1 MDRQNLNEKI
11 EMIKNWLGA
20 GSLNIFG
27 LPMSGKDTVGMR
39 LAEDLQ
45 AKFLSSGIII
55 RAYEAEQDEDM
66 TGSGKLI
73 PTNTFY
79 DIILP
84 YFSRKELQNDSLI
97 LSSVGRWSGEEDKI
111 MEAARVGGH
120 EIKAVIMLDLTEEEV
135 KKRFRAAKELNDR
148 GGRADDANMEVFE
161 TRLAEFREKTMPVL
175 NHYDELKMLI
185 KVPANQSRDEVYNT
199 VIKKLIE
206 FIRQKTSSISF

>member
-1 MDRQNLNEKI
+1 MNLNEKLKK
-11 EMIKNWLGA
+11 IKSWLGT

-55 RAYEAEQDEDM
+55 RAYEAEQNEDM

-84 YFSRKELQNDSLI
+84 YFSREELRNDSLV

-111 MEAARVGGH
+111 MEAAKAGGH
-120 EIKAVIMLDLTEEEV
+120 EIKAVVMLDLTEEEV
-135 KKRFRAAKELNDR
+135 KNRFEAAKELNDR
-148 GGRADDANMEVFE
+148 GERADDANIEVFE

-175 NHYDELKMLI
+175 NHYDELKMLV
-185 KVPANQSRDEVYNT
+185 KVPAIGSRDEVYSN
-199 VIKKLIE
+199 VIDRLVE
-206 FIRQKTSSISF
+206 FISSL

>member
-1 MDRQNLNEKI
+1 MEKMNLSEKLVK
-11 EMIKNWLGA
+11 IKNWLGT

-39 LAEDLQ
+39 VAEDLQ

-55 RAYEAEQDEDM
+55 RAYEAEQNEDM

-84 YFSRKELQNDSLI
+84 YFSREELRNDSLV

-111 MEAARVGGH
+111 MEAAKAGGH
-120 EIKAVIMLDLTEEEV
+120 EIKAVVMLDLTEEEV
-135 KKRFRAAKELNDR
+135 KNRFEAAKELNDR
-148 GGRADDANMEVFE
+148 GERADDASIEVFE
-161 TRLAEFREKTMPVL
+161 TRLAEFREKTMSVL
-175 NHYDELKMLI
+175 NHYDELNMLV
-185 KVPANQSRDEVYNT
+185 KVPAIGSRDEVYTN
-199 VIKKLIE
+199 VIDRLIE
-206 FIRQKTSSISF
+206 FIDSL

>member
-1 MDRQNLNEKI
+1 MNFNEKL
-11 EMIKNWLGA
+11 EKIKSWLGT

-55 RAYEAEQDEDM
+55 RAYEAEQNEDM

-84 YFSRKELQNDSLI
+84 YFSREELRNDSLV

-111 MEAARVGGH
+111 MEAAKAGGH
-120 EIKAVIMLDLTEEEV
+120 EIKAVVLLDLTEEEV
-135 KKRFRAAKELNDR
+135 KNRFEAAKDLNDR
-148 GGRADDANMEVFE
+148 GERADDANIEVFE

-175 NHYDELKMLI
+175 NHYDELKMLV
-185 KVPANQSRDEVYNT
+185 KVHASGSRDEVYTN
-199 VIKKLIE
+199 VIDRLVE
-206 FIRQKTSSISF
+206 FIDSL

>member
-1 MDRQNLNEKI
+1 MEKINLNEKL
-11 EMIKNWLGA
+11 EKIKSWLGT

-55 RAYEAEQDEDM
+55 RAYEAEQNEDM

-84 YFSRKELQNDSLI
+84 YFSREELRNDSLV

-111 MEAARVGGH
+111 MEAAKAGGH
-120 EIKAVIMLDLTEEEV
+120 EIKAVVMLDLTEEEV
-135 KKRFRAAKELNDR
+135 KNRFEAAKELNDR
-148 GGRADDANMEVFE
+148 GERADDANIEVFE

-175 NHYDELKMLI
+175 NHYDELKMLV
-185 KVPANQSRDEVYNT
+185 KVPASGGRDEVYAN
-199 VIKKLIE
+199 VIDRLIE
-206 FIRQKTSSISF
+206 FIGSL

>member
-1 MDRQNLNEKI
+1 MEKMNLNEKL
-11 EMIKNWLGA
+11 EKIKSWLGT

-55 RAYEAEQDEDM
+55 RAYEAEQNEDM

-84 YFSRKELQNDSLI
+84 YSSREELHNDSLV

-111 MEAARVGGH
+111 MEAAKAGGH
-120 EIKAVIMLDLTEEEV
+120 EIKAVVLLDLTEEEV
-135 KKRFRAAKELNDR
+135 KNRFEAAKELNDR
-148 GGRADDANMEVFE
+148 GERADDANIEVFE

-175 NHYDELKMLI
+175 NHYDELKMLV
-185 KVPANQSRDEVYNT
+185 KVPASGSRDEVYTN
-199 VIKKLIE
+199 VIDRLVE
-206 FIRQKTSSISF
+206 FIDSL

>member
-1 MDRQNLNEKI
+1 MNFNEKL
-11 EMIKNWLGA
+11 EKIKSWLGT

-55 RAYEAEQDEDM
+55 RAYEAEQNEDM

-84 YFSRKELQNDSLI
+84 YFSREELRNDSLV

-111 MEAARVGGH
+111 MEAAKAGGH
-120 EIKAVIMLDLTEEEV
+120 EIKAVVLLDLTEEEV
-135 KKRFRAAKELNDR
+135 KNRFEVAKELNDR
-148 GGRADDANMEVFE
+148 GERADDANIEVFE

-175 NHYDELKMLI
+175 NHYDELKMLVR
-185 KVPANQSRDEVYNT
+185 VPAIGSRDEVYAN
-199 VIKKLIE
+199 VIDRLVE
-206 FIRQKTSSISF
+206 FIDSL

>member
-1 MDRQNLNEKI
+1 MEKMNLNKKLEKI
-11 EMIKNWLGA
+11 KSWLGT

-55 RAYEAEQDEDM
+55 RAYEAEQNEDM

-84 YFSRKELQNDSLI
+84 YFLREELRNDSLV

-111 MEAARVGGH
+111 MEAAKAGGH
-120 EIKAVIMLDLTEEEV
+120 EIKAVVLLDLTEEEV
-135 KKRFRAAKELNDR
+135 KNRFEAAKELNDR
-148 GGRADDANMEVFE
+148 GERADDANIEVFE

-175 NHYDELKMLI
+175 NHYYELKMLV
-185 KVPANQSRDEVYNT
+185 KVHASGSRDEVYTN
-199 VIKKLIE
+199 VIDRLIE
-206 FIRQKTSSISF
+206 FINSL

>member
-1 MDRQNLNEKI
+1 MNFNEKL
-11 EMIKNWLGA
+11 EKIKSWLGT

-55 RAYEAEQDEDM
+55 RAYEAEQNEDM

-84 YFSRKELQNDSLI
+84 YFSREELHNDSLV

-111 MEAARVGGH
+111 MEAAKAGGH
-120 EIKAVIMLDLTEEEV
+120 EIKAVVMLDLTEEEV
-135 KKRFRAAKELNDR
+135 KNRFEAAKELNDR
-148 GGRADDANMEVFE
+148 GERADDANIEVFE

-175 NHYDELKMLI
+175 NHYDELKMLV
-185 KVPANQSRDEVYNT
+185 KVPAIGSRDEVYTN
-199 VIKKLIE
+199 VIDRLVE
-206 FIRQKTSSISF
+206 FIDSL

>member
-1 MDRQNLNEKI
+1 MEKMNLSEKLVK
-11 EMIKNWLGA
+11 IKNWLGT

-55 RAYEAEQDEDM
+55 RAYEAEQNEDM

-84 YFSRKELQNDSLI
+84 YFSREELRNDSLV

-111 MEAARVGGH
+111 MEAAKAGGH
-120 EIKAVIMLDLTEEEV
+120 ELKAVVMLDLTEEEV
-135 KKRFRAAKELNDR
+135 KNRFEAAKELNDR
-148 GGRADDANMEVFE
+148 GERADDANIEVFE

-175 NHYDELKMLI
+175 NHYDELKMLV
-185 KVPANQSRDEVYNT
+185 KVPAIGSRDEVYAN
-199 VIKKLIE
+199 VIDRLVE
-206 FIRQKTSSISF
+206 FIGSL

>member
-1 MDRQNLNEKI
+1 MNFNEKL
-11 EMIKNWLGA
+11 EKIKSWLGT

-55 RAYEAEQDEDM
+55 RAYEAEQNEDM

-84 YFSRKELQNDSLI
+84 YFSREELRDDSLV

-111 MEAARVGGH
+111 MEAAKAGGH
-120 EIKAVIMLDLTEEEV
+120 EIKAVVLLDLTEEEV
-135 KKRFRAAKELNDR
+135 KNRFEAAKDLNDR
-148 GGRADDANMEVFE
+148 GERADDANIEVFE

-175 NHYDELKMLI
+175 NHYDELKMLV
-185 KVPANQSRDEVYNT
+185 KVPAIGSRDEVYVN
-199 VIKKLIE
+199 VIDRLVE
-206 FIRQKTSSISF
+206 FIDSL

>member
-1 MDRQNLNEKI
+1 MNLNEKLKK
-11 EMIKNWLGA
+11 IKSWLGT

-55 RAYEAEQDEDM
+55 RAYEAEQNEDM

-84 YFSRKELQNDSLI
+84 YFSREELRNDSLV

-111 MEAARVGGH
+111 MEAAKAGGH
-120 EIKAVIMLDLTEEEV
+120 EIKAVVMLDLTEEEV
-135 KKRFRAAKELNDR
+135 KNRFEAAKELNDR
-148 GGRADDANMEVFE
+148 GERADDANIEVFE

-175 NHYDELKMLI
+175 NHYDELKMLV
-185 KVPANQSRDEVYNT
+185 KVPASGSRDEVYTN
-199 VIKKLIE
+199 VIDRLVK
-206 FIRQKTSSISF
+206 FIDSL

>member
-1 MDRQNLNEKI
+1 MEKQSLNEKLEI
-11 EMIKNWLGA
+11 IRNWLGT

-55 RAYEAEQDEDM
+55 RAYEAEQNEDM

-84 YFSRKELQNDSLI
+84 YFSREELRNDSLV

-111 MEAARVGGH
+111 MEAAKAGGH
-120 EIKAVIMLDLTEEEV
+120 EIKAVVLLDLTEEEV
-135 KKRFRAAKELNDR
+135 KNRFEAAKELNDR
-148 GGRADDANMEVFE
+148 GERADDANIEVFE

-175 NHYDELKMLI
+175 NHYDELKMLV
-185 KVPANQSRDEVYNT
+185 KVPAIGSRDEVYAN
-199 VIKKLIE
+199 VIDRLVE
-206 FIRQKTSSISF
+206 FIDSL

>member
-1 MDRQNLNEKI
+1 MNLNEKL
-11 EMIKNWLGA
+11 EKIKSWLGT

-55 RAYEAEQDEDM
+55 RAYEAEQNEDM

-84 YFSRKELQNDSLI
+84 YFSREELRDDSLV

-111 MEAARVGGH
+111 MEAAKAGGH
-120 EIKAVIMLDLTEEEV
+120 EIKAVVMLDLTEEEV
-135 KKRFRAAKELNDR
+135 KNRFEAAKELNDR
-148 GGRADDANMEVFE
+148 GERADDANIEVFE

-175 NHYDELKMLI
+175 NHYDELKMLV
-185 KVPANQSRDEVYNT
+185 KVPASGSRDEVYTN
-199 VIKKLIE
+199 VIDRLVE
-206 FIRQKTSSISF
+206 FIDSL

>member
-1 MDRQNLNEKI
+1 MEKMNLNEKL
-11 EMIKNWLGA
+11 EKIKSWLGT

-55 RAYEAEQDEDM
+55 RAYEAEQNEDM

-84 YFSRKELQNDSLI
+84 HFSREELRNDSLV

-111 MEAARVGGH
+111 MEAAKAGGH
-120 EIKAVIMLDLTEEEV
+120 EIKAVVMLDLTEEEV
-135 KKRFRAAKELNDR
+135 KNRFETAKELNDR
-148 GGRADDANMEVFE
+148 GERADDANIEVFE

-175 NHYDELKMLI
+175 NHYDELKMLV
-185 KVPANQSRDEVYNT
+185 KVPAIGSRDEVYAN
-199 VIKKLIE
+199 VIDRLVE
-206 FIRQKTSSISF
+206 FIDSL

>member
-1 MDRQNLNEKI
+1 MEKMNLNEKL
-11 EMIKNWLGA
+11 EKIKSWLGT

-84 YFSRKELQNDSLI
+84 YFSREELRNDSLV

-111 MEAARVGGH
+111 MEAAKAGGH
-120 EIKAVIMLDLTEEEV
+120 EIKAVVLLDLTEEEV
-135 KKRFRAAKELNDR
+135 KNRFEAAKELNDR
-148 GGRADDANMEVFE
+148 GERADDANIEVFE

-175 NHYDELKMLI
+175 NHYDELKMLV
-185 KVPANQSRDEVYNT
+185 KVPASGSRDEVYAN
-199 VIKKLIE
+199 VIDRLIE
-206 FIRQKTSSISF
+206 FIGSL

>member
-1 MDRQNLNEKI
+1 MNLSEKLVK
-11 EMIKNWLGA
+11 IKNWLGT

-84 YFSRKELQNDSLI
+84 YFSREELRNDSLV

-111 MEAARVGGH
+111 MEAAKAGGH
-120 EIKAVIMLDLTEEEV
+120 EIKAVVLLDLTEEEV
-135 KKRFRAAKELNDR
+135 KNRFEAAKILNDR
-148 GGRADDANMEVFE
+148 GERADDSNIEVFE

-175 NHYDELKMLI
+175 NHYDELKMLV
-185 KVPANQSRDEVYNT
+185 KVPASGSRDEVYTN
-199 VIKKLIE
+199 VIDRLVG
-206 FIRQKTSSISF
+206 FIGSL